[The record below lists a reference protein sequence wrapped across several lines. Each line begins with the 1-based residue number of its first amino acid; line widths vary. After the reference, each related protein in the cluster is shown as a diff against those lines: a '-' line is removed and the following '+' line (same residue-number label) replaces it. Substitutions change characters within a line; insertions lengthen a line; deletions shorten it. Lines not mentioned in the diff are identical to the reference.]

1 MTFDNSKT
9 IIGVRIKLFAA
20 TVLFLVYVALAYA
33 AKLIKFPLFGLS
45 DTAWTL
51 ILVAIYLVVAFL
63 PMVLNYQFVFFS
75 DEGEK
80 LIIRYFTSGIIGGRK
95 NSVEISKR
103 AFAGYKTESKYFGLV
118 KSIILFQ
125 QVGQGVAKYPP
136 VFISAL
142 SKEQRSKLFMSLN
155 TYAPKA

>member
-118 KSIILFQ
+118 KSIILLQ
-125 QVGQGVAKYPP
+125 QMGQGVAKYPP
-136 VFISAL
+136 IYITAL
-142 SKEQRSKLFMSLN
+142 SKEQRARLYASLN
-155 TYAPKA
+155 AYVPKA

>member
-20 TVLFLVYVALAYA
+20 TVLFLAYVALAYA

-51 ILVAIYLVVAFL
+51 ILVAIYLVVAFM

-80 LIIRYFTSGIIGGRK
+80 LVFRYFNAGIVGGRK
-95 NSVEISKR
+95 NSVEIGKR
-103 AFAGYKTESKYFGLV
+103 TFAGYKTESRLFGLV
-118 KSIILFQ
+118 RSIILLQ
-125 QVGQGVAKYPP
+125 QMGNGVAKYPP
-136 VFISAL
+136 IFISAL
-142 SKEQRSKLFMSLN
+142 SKDQSAKLYSSLN
-155 TYAPKA
+155 AYAPKA

>member
-20 TVLFLVYVALAYA
+20 TVVFLAYVALAYA
-33 AKLIKFPLFGLS
+33 AKLIKFPFLGLS

-51 ILVAIYLVVAFL
+51 ILVAVYLVIAFL

-75 DEGEK
+75 DEGDR
-80 LIIRYFTSGIIGGRK
+80 LVFRYFTAGIVGGRK

-103 AFAGYKTESKYFGLV
+103 AFAGYQTDSRLFGLV
-118 KSIILFQ
+118 RSITLFQ
-125 QVGQGVAKYPP
+125 QMGQGVAKYPP
-136 VFISAL
+136 VYISAL
-142 SKEQRSKLFMSLN
+142 NKEQRSKLFSSLN

>member
-9 IIGVRIKLFAA
+9 IISVRIKLFAA
-20 TVLFLVYVALAYA
+20 TVLFLAYVALAYA

-51 ILVAIYLVVAFL
+51 ILVAIYLVVAFM
-63 PMVLNYQFVFFS
+63 PMVLSYQFVFFS

-80 LIIRYFTSGIIGGRK
+80 LVFRYFNAGIVGGRK

-103 AFAGYKTESKYFGLV
+103 TFAGYKTESRLFGLV
-118 KSIILFQ
+118 RSIILLQ
-125 QVGQGVAKYPP
+125 QMGNGVAKYPP
-136 VFISAL
+136 IFISAL
-142 SKEQRSKLFMSLN
+142 SKDQRAKLYSSLN
-155 TYAPKA
+155 AYAPKA

>member
-20 TVLFLVYVALAYA
+20 TVLFLAYVALAYA
-33 AKLIKFPLFGLS
+33 AKLIKFPLLGMS

-51 ILVAIYLVVAFL
+51 ILVAVYLFIAFL
-63 PMVLNYQFVFFS
+63 PMMLNYQFVFYS
-75 DEGEK
+75 DDGEK

-103 AFAGYKTESKYFGLV
+103 AFAGYKTESKFFGLV
-118 KSIILFQ
+118 KSIILLQ
-125 QVGQGVAKYPP
+125 QVGQSVAKYPP

>member
-20 TVLFLVYVALAYA
+20 TVLFLAYVALAYA

-51 ILVAIYLVVAFL
+51 ILVAIYLVVAFM

-80 LIIRYFTSGIIGGRK
+80 LVFRYFNAGIVGGKK
-95 NSVEISKR
+95 NSVEIGKR
-103 AFAGYKTESKYFGLV
+103 TFAGYKTESRLFGLV
-118 KSIILFQ
+118 RSIILLQ
-125 QVGQGVAKYPP
+125 QMGNGVAKYPP
-136 VFISAL
+136 IFISAL
-142 SKEQRSKLFMSLN
+142 SKDQSAKLYSSLN
-155 TYAPKA
+155 AYAPKA

>member
-9 IIGVRIKLFAA
+9 IISVRIKLFAA
-20 TVLFLVYVALAYA
+20 TVLFLAYVALTYA

-51 ILVAIYLVVAFL
+51 ILVAIYLVVAFM
-63 PMVLNYQFVFFS
+63 PMVLSYQFVFFS

-80 LIIRYFTSGIIGGRK
+80 LVFRYFNAGIVGGRK

-103 AFAGYKTESKYFGLV
+103 TFAGYKTESRLFGLV
-118 KSIILFQ
+118 RSIILLQ
-125 QVGQGVAKYPP
+125 QMGNGVAKYPP
-136 VFISAL
+136 IFISAL
-142 SKEQRSKLFMSLN
+142 SKDQRAKLYSSLN
-155 TYAPKA
+155 AYAPKA

>member
-9 IIGVRIKLFAA
+9 IISVRIKLFAA
-20 TVLFLVYVALAYA
+20 TVLFLAYIALAYA
-33 AKLIKFPLFGLS
+33 AKLIKFPLLGMS

-51 ILVAIYLVVAFL
+51 ILVALYLIVAFM
-63 PMVLNYQFVFFS
+63 PMFLNYQYVFFS

-80 LIIRYFTSGIIGGRK
+80 LVFRYFTAGIVGGKK

-103 AFAGYKTESKYFGLV
+103 TFAGYKMESKYFGLV
-118 KSIILFQ
+118 KSVILFQ
-125 QVGQGVAKYPP
+125 QMGQGIAKYPS

-142 SKEQRSKLFMSLN
+142 NKEQRSKLFMSLN
-155 TYAPKA
+155 EYAPKA